1 MKLPPSVKIKDTVKL
16 YLNKYQYKIAL
27 VCPASNWFRGNDLD
41 VVSAKLDDVKKGG
54 YCPPWLKFKS
64 VDDQQYCIDVCK
76 TLKNYTDYSM
86 RVEQPLLNV
95 YTNDQSQIER
105 LARIDADRI
114 KYVCVPNENHPSL
127 RENVVIVKKLNYD
140 FKVFIGRTRKSYP
153 EFLSWC
159 SKNKNIRLTS
169 SVEDDLSRNSSYGG
183 GYFYVRGENTL
194 TMVKMF
200 VGSEISKIEHII
212 KA

>member
-1 MKLPPSVKIKDTVKL
+1 MKIPQSVKVKDTVSL
-16 YLNKYQYKIAL
+16 YLNKYQYKIVL
-27 VCPASNWFRGNDLD
+27 IYPAANWFRENDLD
-41 VVSAKLDDVKKGG
+41 TISAKLNNVRKGG
-54 YCPPWLKFKS
+54 RMPPWLKFKN

-76 TLKNYTDYSM
+76 ILKDYTDYSV
-86 RVEQPLLNV
+86 RVEQPLLNI
-95 YTNDQSQIER
+95 YTNDQSQIEH
-105 LARIDADRI
+105 LAKIDADRI
-114 KYVCVPNENHPSL
+114 KYICIPNKNHPSL
-127 RENVVIVKKLNYD
+127 KENTVIVKKLDYD
-140 FKVFIGRTRKSYP
+140 FKVFVGRTRKSYP
-153 EFLSWC
+153 EFLGWC

-169 SVEDDLSRNSSYGG
+169 RLKSDLSRSNSYGG